1 MFKLYFKQFSFTL
14 YQPMKLY
21 QKVVLFICVL
31 ALSIPTQSQEKESG
45 KDKFVEY
52 FTFYPYKKKVAQD
65 STLYLSKII
74 IAPIVSYSPETSLGF
89 GVGLSDLKLNYGF
102 GLRFMLDKKEI
113 LDSILDLVTIQ
124 METFM

>member
-1 MFKLYFKQFSFTL
+1 
-14 YQPMKLY
+14 MKLY

-45 KDKFVEY
+45 IDKFVEY
-52 FTFYPYKKKVAQD
+52 FIFYPYKKKVAQD

-74 IAPIVSYSPETSLGF
+74 TAPIVSYSPETSLGF
-89 GVGLSDLKLNYGF
+89 GVGLSDLKLNYGV
-102 GLRFMLDKKEI
+102 GLCFMLDKKEI